1 MTTIKISP
9 STFQYI
15 CSEYTIYPEFVR
27 ERITEDLVDGS
38 GTVILQFS
46 NDRDTDA
53 NIKKLR
59 NYIEGNF

>member
-1 MTTIKISP
+1 MINIKISP
-9 STFQYI
+9 TTFQYI
-15 CSEYTIYPEFVR
+15 CSEYTIYPAIVR
-27 ERITEDLVDGS
+27 ERITEDLADGS
-38 GTVILQFS
+38 GKVTLQFS